1 MLNSKIIKI
10 QPEVLEVTA
19 EYDGI
24 RLDRFIKLSINGIQ
38 QSHLEK
44 LIGSGGIR
52 VDGKKS
58 KPNYHLSPTQKV
70 TIPPKLKDQ
79 KYDPKVKHIFTP
91 SKADLDLMKS
101 SVIIEENDFIALNK
115 PSGIAVQGGSRIR
128 RHIDGLIEHAFE
140 NIDKHY
146 LVHRLDL
153 ETSGALLIAKTR
165 NCAKELSE
173 LFKTNKI
180 EKIYIAIVC
189 GKVKNNSGI
198 IDLPIIK
205 GQFGKAEK
213 VLVDQKYGLK
223 SITEYKVFGY
233 SSGYSLLLLFPKTG
247 RTHQIRVHLSH
258 LGNSILGDRKYG
270 GVLKIDDNQDKN
282 TSLKLH
288 CFQMSFKYKNK
299 MKNIIKAELNN
310 DFNNT
315 LKLLNLDQ
323 YLISINRFMQNEN

>member
-101 SVIIEENDFIALNK
+101 SVIVEGNHFIALNK
-115 PSGIAVQGGSRIR
+115 PSGIAVQRGSRIR
-128 RHIDGLIEHAFE
+128 RHIDGLIEHAVE
-140 NIDKHY
+140 NIDKQDGG
-146 LVHRLDL
+146 HRLD
-153 ETSGALLIAKTR
+153 R
-165 NCAKELSE
+165 
-173 LFKTNKI
+173 
-180 EKIYIAIVC
+180 
-189 GKVKNNSGI
+189 
-198 IDLPIIK
+198 
-205 GQFGKAEK
+205 
-213 VLVDQKYGLK
+213 
-223 SITEYKVFGY
+223 
-233 SSGYSLLLLFPKTG
+233 
-247 RTHQIRVHLSH
+247 
-258 LGNSILGDRKYG
+258 
-270 GVLKIDDNQDKN
+270 
-282 TSLKLH
+282 
-288 CFQMSFKYKNK
+288 
-299 MKNIIKAELNN
+299 
-310 DFNNT
+310 
-315 LKLLNLDQ
+315 
-323 YLISINRFMQNEN
+323 